1 MATTKHKSKDG
12 SVENLTGPEKAAVF
26 LLTLGSDFAA
36 QVFARL
42 NEDEIKS
49 VGRQMSKVD
58 HVDKNDVAALLSE
71 FKTDAGGSADLY
83 LSGDGMLEK
92 ALKGAVQSEKA
103 AEILDEIRSDWKL
116 TLFQKARKLD
126 PKVFVNFLRNE
137 HPQTIALV
145 LSVLN
150 HTQAADKDAADKI
163 LSELKDDVQVEVVM
177 RMAELDKVSPEILV
191 DLDRVLQEEL
201 LAVEGMEGQRLGGVE
216 SVAEI
221 LNCVDRAMEANVLE
235 GVEEQ
240 RESLADEI
248 RRLMF
253 VFEDLYEVD
262 DRGIMAILKEV
273 STDDLKLALRSAS
286 DELKEKVFKNMS
298 SRAVDMLTED
308 MEIMG
313 PVRVRDVETAQQ
325 MILKVAK
332 RLEQEGKIQLMTGG
346 GSEDE
351 YV

>member
-1 MATTKHKSKDG
+1 MAVKHKGKDG
-12 SVENLTGPEKAAVF
+12 SVENLSGPEKAAIF
-26 LLTLGSDFAA
+26 LLTLGADFTAE
-36 QVFARL
+36 VFARL
-42 NEDEIKS
+42 AEDEIKA

-58 HVDKNDVAALLSE
+58 HVDKDDVAALLRE
-71 FKTDAGGSADLY
+71 FKTESGGSSDLY

-92 ALKGAVQSEKA
+92 ALKSSLKAEKA
-103 AEILDEIRSDWKL
+103 HEILDEIRSDWKL

-126 PKVFVNFLRNE
+126 SKVFVNFLRNE

-150 HTQAADKDAADKI
+150 NTQAAEI
-163 LSELKDDVQVEVVM
+163 LSELKEDTQVEVIM
-177 RMAELDKVSPEILV
+177 RMSELDKVSPEILV
-191 DLDRVLQEEL
+191 DVDRVLQEEL
-201 LAVEGMEGQRLGGVE
+201 LSMEGLEGQRLGGVE
-216 SVAEI
+216 TVAEI
-221 LNCVDRAMEANVLE
+221 LNNVDRAMEASILE

-248 RRLMF
+248 RKLMF

-273 STDDLKLALRSAS
+273 STDDLKLALKTAS
-286 DELKEKVFKNMS
+286 EDLREKIFKNMS
-298 SRAVDMLTED
+298 SRAVEMLKED

-313 PVRVRDVETAQQ
+313 PVRVRDVEASQQ
-325 MILKVAK
+325 MIIKVAK
-332 RLEQEGKIQLMTGG
+332 RLEQEGKIQLMIGG